1 MLMMT
6 IILALASNVVAAD
19 PKLLLEESINKQPQR
34 SIQELTLTTV
44 SAKGRQTERKLLME
58 MQRSDKTLATRITL
72 TQPKEIAGIKVLIID
87 SPSDDDPA
95 WLYLPAL
102 KKTTKLIGKAKNKP
116 LMGSEFS
123 MQDFDLNLQPGNQI
137 EMLRET
143 DKFWVIKITG
153 KKLHREL
160 TINKQSHLPMK
171 VVQYDRK
178 GSPSKTL
185 EVTETQEIEGFTL
198 PKQTTVVNHRKKTQS
213 TIVVDSIELNPSET
227 KLPPDS
233 FFPEQLAPDN

>member
-6 IILALASNVVAAD
+6 IILALASNAIAID
-19 PKLLLEESINKQPQR
+19 PKLLLEQSINKQPQR

-58 MQRSDKTLATRITL
+58 MQRSDRTLATRITL

-87 SPSDDDPA
+87 SPSDEDPA

-123 MQDFDLNLQPGNQI
+123 MQDFDLNMQPDNQM
-137 EMLRET
+137 EMLREN
-143 DKFWVIKITG
+143 DDFWVIKITG
-153 KKLHREL
+153 KKMHREL
-160 TINKQSHLPMK
+160 TINKKSQLPTK
-171 VVQYDRK
+171 VVQFDRK
-178 GSPSKTL
+178 GSPTKTL
-185 EVTETQEIEGFTL
+185 EITETQDIDGFTL
-198 PKQTTVVNHRKKTQS
+198 PKQTTVINHRKNSRS
-213 TIVVDSIELNPSET
+213 TIVVNSIELNPGEE
-227 KLPPDS
+227 KLPS
-233 FFPEQLAPDN
+233 ATFTPEQLAPDN